1 MSQLVTPFHQ
11 ILSTPANTND
21 AQDMVPA
28 LVDAIKSHG
37 LALVVDK
44 SGEKQPDFN
53 PLADPFPRLPKGVDG
68 LLKGNGIL
76 RFNESIDV

>member
-1 MSQLVTPFHQ
+1 MFPLFPSGFVDE
-11 ILSTPANTND
+11 TNRG
-21 AQDMVPA
+21 QDMVPA

-44 SGEKQPDFN
+44 AGACVRSAPEAGG

-68 LLKGNGIL
+68 VLKRDGVL

>member
-1 MSQLVTPFHQ
+1 
-11 ILSTPANTND
+11 
-21 AQDMVPA
+21 MVPA

-44 SGEKQPDFN
+44 SGTCPSKGGVENGN
-53 PLADPFPRLPKGVDG
+53 PLDPFPRLPKGVDG
-68 LLKGNGIL
+68 VLKGNGVL

>member
-1 MSQLVTPFHQ
+1 M
-11 ILSTPANTND
+11 LS

-44 SGEKQPDFN
+44 SGEKKPEFH
-53 PLADPFPRLPKGVDG
+53 PLADPFPRMPHGVDG
-68 LLKGNGIL
+68 MLKGNGVL
-76 RFNESIDV
+76 RFDECIDV

>member
-1 MSQLVTPFHQ
+1 
-11 ILSTPANTND
+11 
-21 AQDMVPA
+21 MVPA

-44 SGEKQPDFN
+44 SGSCTRAPETN
-53 PLADPFPRLPKGVDG
+53 NTTADPFPRLPKGVDG
-68 LLKGNGIL
+68 VLKGNGVL

>member
-1 MSQLVTPFHQ
+1 
-11 ILSTPANTND
+11 
-21 AQDMVPA
+21 MVPA

-44 SGEKQPDFN
+44 SGEEERQP
-53 PLADPFPRLPKGVDG
+53 PQPQQQRSVLGMMGGAPPAATMSTSADPFPRLPKGVDG
-68 LLKGNGIL
+68 LLKSNGVL